1 MIIAG
6 VIACA
11 LLILIT
17 LIIVRNKEKEYA
29 RCIKAADVLFKYKG
43 LDDSLFRDP
52 SWNSVTA
59 RPYVLIRWKDGE
71 KQSYVFDSEKG
82 IHIGYDPH
90 FNQIGILDKTVSAKH
105 CVLYSY
111 GNRLYIQDLN
121 STNGTFVRHWLKK
134 KRVNGREELKN
145 KATIYVGSKAFKIS
159 FLEYIPK

>member
-1 MIIAG
+1 MVIAG

-11 LLILIT
+11 LLVLFT
-17 LIIVRNKEKEYA
+17 LIIVRKKEEEYA

-71 KQSYVFDSEKG
+71 KQSFVFDSEQG

-105 CVLYSY
+105 CVLYSI
-111 GNRLYIQDLN
+111 GNRLYIQDMN
-121 STNGTFVRHWLKK
+121 STNGTWVRYLWKK
-134 KRVNGREELKN
+134 KRVVGRMELKS
-145 KATIYVGSKAFKIS
+145 KATIYVGSWAFKIR
-159 FLEYIPK
+159 FLEYVPK